1 MSRLQGKR
9 VFVTGGTGFLGTALL
24 PRLHAEGAAVVALAR
39 SAHKADRLREAG
51 FAVAEGDLTE
61 LDRLRHGM
69 RDCDLVIHSAA
80 ALDGSYAQMFP
91 ATVTGTRNI
100 MTAAADMGV
109 RRVVHVSS
117 VAVYGLA
124 GRRAEYA
131 EDAPLAPSAYPYI
144 TTKQMAEAAVRAA
157 GAGGAVEWTIMR
169 PGLIYGPRAGLWTR
183 DFFRLARR
191 RPAVFVGQGA
201 GTAPAIFVDDVTE
214 MIVRLAAAPAAAA
227 EIFNCVMDAAPSFR
241 EFIGAY
247 QHLAGADGWLG
258 IPEPLAFA
266 LAGVTAL
273 LAPRQT
279 FARDLPDALDWM
291 RSRRR
296 YPMDKARRLLGWEP
310 QVTLADGVARCA
322 PWLREEGLLVPRA

>member
-9 VFVTGGTGFLGTALL
+9 VFVTGGSGFLGTALL
-24 PRLHAEGAAVVALAR
+24 PRLQAEGAAVVALAR
-39 SAHKADRLREAG
+39 SAHKAERLRKAG
-51 FAVAEGDLTE
+51 CEVAEGDLTE
-61 LDRLRHGM
+61 PDRLRHGM
-69 RDCDLVIHSAA
+69 RDCHLVIHSAA

-100 MTAAADMGV
+100 MAAAVDMGV

-124 GRRAEYA
+124 GRRDVYT
-131 EDAPLAPSAYPYI
+131 EDAPLAPSEYPYI
-144 TTKQMAEAAVRAA
+144 ITKQMAEAAVKAA
-157 GAGGAVEWTIMR
+157 GADGAVEWTILR

-191 RPAVFVGQGA
+191 QSAVFIGQGA
-201 GTAPAIFVDDVTE
+201 GAAPAIFVDDVIELIIRQAIT
-214 MIVRLAAAPAAAA
+214 PAAAG
-227 EIFNCVMDAAPSFR
+227 EIFNCVMDPAPSFR

-247 QHLAGADGWLG
+247 QHLAGTRGWLA

-266 LAGVTAL
+266 LAGVIAL
-273 LAPRQT
+273 FAPRRT

-296 YPMDKARRLLGWEP
+296 YPMDKAHRLLGWAP
-310 QVTLADGVARCA
+310 QVTLAEGVARCA
-322 PWLREEGLLVPRA
+322 PWLREEGLLEPLS